1 MPYYTGHAE
10 DTYYR
15 WKWWKRLKKFFQPF
29 RELRITYHIAVRA
42 NYWVEVFFTV
52 EVWQCVGY
60 ASPRSAAYIGPYGGQ
75 WIMVDEF
82 DTSWWYYVPRRW
94 ATYRGA

>member
-1 MPYYTGHAE
+1 MSYYTDGHAE

-15 WKWWKRLKKFFQPF
+15 WKW
-29 RELRITYHIAVRA
+29 YHIAVRA

-60 ASPRSAAYIGPYGGQ
+60 ASPRSAAYIGPYGGR